1 MSDALTDAL
10 NLASL
15 LAAAEA
21 AAPSD
26 ELTALHDA
34 LWTAVQ
40 SYAGALG
47 LSYDDLVEIGAVVGT
62 ANRGGGT
69 PKTPEPGGS

>member
-15 LAAAEA
+15 LADAES

-26 ELTALHDA
+26 ELTALHEA
-34 LWTAVQ
+34 LWSEVQ
-40 SYAGALG
+40 KYAGALG
-47 LSYDDLVEIGAVVGT
+47 LSYDDLVEIGGVVGA

-69 PKTPEPGGS
+69 PKTPEPPVE

>member
-21 AAPSD
+21 AAPSA
-26 ELTALHDA
+26 ELTALHAAMWSAIHAHA
-34 LWTAVQ
+34 L
-40 SYAGALG
+40 ALG
-47 LSYDDLVEIGAVVGT
+47 LDGDDLAMIGAVVGT
-62 ANRGGGT
+62 ANKSGGI
-69 PKTPEPGGS
+69 PKEPPPEIP